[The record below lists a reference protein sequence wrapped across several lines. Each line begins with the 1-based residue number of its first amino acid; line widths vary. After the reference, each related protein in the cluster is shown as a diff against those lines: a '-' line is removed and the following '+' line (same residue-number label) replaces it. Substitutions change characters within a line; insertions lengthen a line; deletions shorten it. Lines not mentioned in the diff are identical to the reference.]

1 MSKSSL
7 GNIAMSFWE
16 RFTSAL
22 SLSRQFEVL
31 VHLHL
36 REGHDF
42 QLRP

>member
-22 SLSRQFEVL
+22 SLSRQFEAL
-31 VHLHL
+31 VRL